1 MTHGKDDGRLYIFS
15 RYMQPTD
22 MRLPRFGAPKQ
33 LRAAAGRSHPSVFEI
48 FRKEQSFMSF
58 DNALPKL
65 RRFLLSRRFFAI
77 LILLGTF
84 VFVSGALMQGI
95 PPSEIYDAPRVAP
108 TQVAGVAAFV
118 LLISFILVVSDDI
131 TAVFCPFLILCVFA
145 CDCYNSFSV
154 FSRMWWLGI
163 PAVAALVFHF
173 VHYRMPLVVGRT
185 FPGIVAVGA
194 SILLGGV
201 GTITLRE
208 YFAPTALYYTMALSV
223 GMAAVYLLVRPQL
236 ERPAEFDRAE
246 KHAEIMYAMGVFVC
260 LEAVFNI
267 LIRIEPI
274 IRTGCIPEIQQHNNF
289 ATFLLFALPFPFY
302 FARRNRRHL
311 FVAALMLVCLFA
323 SDSRGAVITTAV
335 VLPFLIAYLVVTSRK
350 KWGKRLTVITVAVFA
365 VIGICGVCAMICF
378 FKRIGAGFIS
388 PNEPRY
394 RLLVRA
400 FEAFRKNPVFG
411 TGLGDTGN
419 VDIYNPKAGAFY
431 WYHSLPLQIIGS
443 LGIVGV
449 AAYVYQALARM
460 VAVTRRLDPATAA
473 LGISYLGVLIMSCF
487 NPGEFVPFPYEMMV
501 VVTFALVEHVSSDKR
516 SEYITDNRKN

>member
-1 MTHGKDDGRLYIFS
+1 
-15 RYMQPTD
+15 
-22 MRLPRFGAPKQ
+22 
-33 LRAAAGRSHPSVFEI
+33 
-48 FRKEQSFMSF
+48 
-58 DNALPKL
+58 
-65 RRFLLSRRFFAI
+65 
-77 LILLGTF
+77 
-84 VFVSGALMQGI
+84 
-95 PPSEIYDAPRVAP
+95 
-108 TQVAGVAAFV
+108 
-118 LLISFILVVSDDI
+118 
-131 TAVFCPFLILCVFA
+131 
-145 CDCYNSFSV
+145 
-154 FSRMWWLGI
+154 
-163 PAVAALVFHF
+163 
-173 VHYRMPLVVGRT
+173 
-185 FPGIVAVGA
+185 
-194 SILLGGV
+194 
-201 GTITLRE
+201 
-208 YFAPTALYYTMALSV
+208 
-223 GMAAVYLLVRPQL
+223 
-236 ERPAEFDRAE
+236 
-246 KHAEIMYAMGVFVC
+246 
-260 LEAVFNI
+260 
-267 LIRIEPI
+267 
-274 IRTGCIPEIQQHNNF
+274 
-289 ATFLLFALPFPFY
+289 
-302 FARRNRRHL
+302 
-311 FVAALMLVCLFA
+311 MLVCLFA

-419 VDIYNPKAGAFY
+419 VDIYNP
-431 WYHSLPLQIIGS
+431 LPLQIIGS